1 MKREDIL
8 NLEDMEV
15 TQEQFEEIEESEL
28 VVSVENCGGSG
39 RFVGLNWYVVTMN
52 DGTEVNI
59 YG

>member
-8 NLEDMEV
+8 NLEGMEI
-15 TQEQFEEIEESEL
+15 TEQQWDGINESEC
-28 VVSVENCGGSG
+28 VIDVENCGNSG
-39 RFVGLNWYVVTMN
+39 IYPSLNWYVVTMN